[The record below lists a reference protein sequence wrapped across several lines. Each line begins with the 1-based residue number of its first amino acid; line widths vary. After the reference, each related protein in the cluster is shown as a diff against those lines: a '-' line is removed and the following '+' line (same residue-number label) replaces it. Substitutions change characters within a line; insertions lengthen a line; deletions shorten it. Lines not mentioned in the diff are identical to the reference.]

1 VEQNREDEIKRREK
15 SRGRVEVTR
24 DMRKKKVRE

>member
-15 SRGRVEVTR
+15 SRGRVKVIR
-24 DMRKKKVRE
+24 DMREKKIRE